1 MGSNRNTNGKDT
13 KHADMAQILGR
24 DFTIVNQGLDTKQ
37 VSDYIKELKAE
48 QERVLAELNTYK
60 EREEHFNTLTR
71 LAEKTVME
79 ADTLAA
85 EIKAEI
91 QMKAEAEASQ
101 IMVGVKELLLKV
113 YDELSAKL
121 ADLKEKVAAS
131 RKDFEQSLASPSAGT
146 AVQHN
151 TGVAED
157 VEASKATV
165 EGSEQPDV
173 EDNLVARIHDR
184 EIQLDIMPPIDIAQ
198 ISKIITGLYGLAQ
211 VEDAELLTG
220 SDKSSII
227 VLQSEPVELDE
238 FAKSLAEF
246 PQVEEARVVETETTQ
261 SGVSADISIRPK
273 RIEMVLVGAKT
284 EK

>member
-60 EREEHFNTLTR
+60 EREEHFNTLSR

-85 EIKAEI
+85 EI

-101 IMVGVKELLLKV
+101 IMVEVKELLLKV

-121 ADLKEKVAAS
+121 VDLKEKVAAS